1 MPVNPDI
8 FKYATAVRDSVTKEQ
23 QEYIESAYKKW
34 SEDVL
39 KQAEY
44 YGKLTTNSSSVSQAY
59 YQQLYKQMQAQSKE
73 IANGVYTN
81 IVDGMAKVSDAVV
94 KDAVDW
100 ASSFGISKKG
110 LDAAFSYVP
119 QSTVN
124 SLITGSVYGKP
135 GSWSLSAAIWGD
147 NEKTLKDIYSIMSQ
161 GIAMQ
166 MPIEDIANKLSQY
179 VSPTK
184 QLMWTGPN
192 GMRIYKHAVDYNAQR
207 LARTLVQHTYQQSF
221 VAATKDNPFVT
232 EYVWNANGSRACP
245 ICIDRDGTH
254 YDKDKLPLDHPNG
267 MCTMEPV
274 VDDNIVDKLAN
285 WVNGD
290 DGTYP
295 EIDEFAKK
303 FGYDVTKLPKMTL
316 GDIKKQ
322 YGNSQ
327 YKYANAWYKKLP
339 KDVQQTVSQIQQA
352 SGKNLNQWYKDE
364 IMDQTLKKTVNKTA
378 EKTVKKTV
386 ENATKNV
393 VKKTAG
399 KQSDAMMQDMIEKY
413 AKYLNVAKKSK
424 NGKLYALESLSEK
437 EYDDIAKFMSKKF
450 GLDIS
455 TDSKK
460 DNAVIKWF
468 EKALSDTGKTATK
481 TVDKNVVN
489 KAAGND
495 GLLDNLLSRF
505 KNQTVDKMLSLED
518 KTLGSL
524 TEEQLEVLKSYT
536 GNAYTEINDYLRKI
550 ARGEK
555 PSEWLDKD
563 TIDSIDDAVKAF
575 SNIKTKEDYT
585 LRRGTDADDL
595 FYTFLSGNN
604 SMKEKINDLV
614 NGVDDLINS
623 SGKVDEAI
631 LQEQVGKISSLIQG
645 QTGSF
650 ASFTSTSSDWDKG
663 FRKPVEYVI
672 DAQKG
677 TAGTSIMSISQY
689 KTKEGEF
696 LLAPGTKVICEK
708 VEAATDGHKLAAVRV
723 FLKILV

>member
-23 QEYIESAYKKW
+23 QAYIESMYKKW
-34 SEDVL
+34 SDDVL
-39 KQAEY
+39 KQAEHY
-44 YGKLTTNSSSVSQAY
+44 SKLTIGSSFVSQSY
-59 YQQLYKQMQAQSKE
+59 YQQLYGQMQAQSKE

-81 IVDGMAKVSDAVV
+81 IVNGMVKVSDAVV

-100 ASSFGISKKG
+100 ASNFGISKKG

-147 NEKTLKDIYSIMSQ
+147 NEKTLRDVYSIMSQ
-161 GIAMQ
+161 GVAMQ
-166 MPIEDIANKLSQY
+166 MPIEEIAKKLSQY

-184 QLMWTGPN
+184 QLLWTGPK

-232 EYVWNANGSRACP
+232 KYVWNANGSRACP
-245 ICIDRDGTH
+245 ICLDRDGIH

-274 VDDNIVDKLAN
+274 VDDKMIDKLAN
-285 WVNGD
+285 WVNGE

-303 FGYDVTKLPKMTL
+303 FGYDVTKLPKMTF

-327 YKYANAWYKKLP
+327 YKSPNAWYKNLP
-339 KDVQQTVSQIQQA
+339 KDVQQTVSQIHQA
-352 SGKNLNQWYKDE
+352 SGKKWTQWYQDE
-364 IMDQTLKKTVNKTA
+364 IMDQTLKKTAKTA
-378 EKTVKKTV
+378 EKV
-386 ENATKNV
+386 A
-393 VKKTAG
+393 KKTA
-399 KQSDAMMQDMIEKY
+399 
-413 AKYLNVAKKSK
+413 
-424 NGKLYALESLSEK
+424 
-437 EYDDIAKFMSKKF
+437 
-450 GLDIS
+450 
-455 TDSKK
+455 
-460 DNAVIKWF
+460 DNAATNAV
-468 EKALSDTGKTATK
+468 EKTAVK
-481 TVDKNVVN
+481 KVANDK
-489 KAAGND
+489 
-495 GLLDNLLSRF
+495 GLLDKLLDRF
-505 KNQTVDKMLSLED
+505 KNQTEGKMLSLED

-524 TEEQLEVLKSYT
+524 TEEQLEVIKSYT
-536 GNAYTEINDYLRKI
+536 GNAYTTINDYLRRI
-550 ARGEK
+550 AKGEK
-555 PSEWLDKD
+555 SNAWLDKD

-575 SNIKTKEDYT
+575 SKIKTKEDYT
-585 LRRGTDADDL
+585 LRRGTDADDI
-595 FYTFLSGNN
+595 FYTFLGGNP
-604 SMKEKINDLV
+604 SMKEKINNLV

-623 SGKVDEAI
+623 SSKVDEAI

-650 ASFTSTSSDWDKG
+650 TSFTSTSSDWNKG

-672 DAQKG
+672 DAPKG
-677 TAGTSIMSISQY
+677 TAGTSIMSISHY

-708 VEAATDGHKLAAVRV
+708 VEAATDGHKLAAIRV
-723 FLKILV
+723 FLKIIV